1 MTKYGY
7 DNTHYYPC
15 VIEQK
20 SETKTGVA
28 IQTTANEYAT
38 VLGNGKIFYPYIRKQ
53 TVTDHLKGTAI
64 TETVSNL
71 EYGNPKTVVRDYGSG
86 LVETTTSV
94 FKNVMTGDK
103 WILGLP
109 ASIAKQTMRSGASW
123 TDRTVYEYNT
133 NNQIS
138 SKTIYTNTGQ
148 NQISQ
153 ETYTYDKYGNIL
165 TSALKPYSSSIS
177 LTTRHQYSLNG
188 VYETSITDPMG
199 LTTSYTYNALGLLA
213 STEDVR
219 GNITTYKYDGLGR
232 LKKTDY
238 PDGTYASISRAWS
251 TIAGGVY
258 SLTKETSGEP
268 TVTVYYDSRELE
280 LRTSQIRFDGSPL
293 FVDNVYDNAGRLQKV
308 SLPFKGSV
316 PSVWD
321 IYKYD
326 VYGRLEQVTHASGRK
341 EAYAYSGASVT
352 ETKNGI
358 SIKRTYNAKMN

>member
-1 MTKYGY
+1 MTNTRFPLYVVSSATVSGTNYSDYTTYSYKNPRIHKQGKGFLGFGEITAKNNSTAINTVTKYGY

-71 EYGNPKTVVRDYGSG
+71 EYGNPKIIVRDYGSG

-94 FKNVMTGDK
+94 FNNVMTGDK

-148 NQISQ
+148 DQISQ

-199 LTTSYTYNALGLLA
+199 LTTSYTYNALGITCLHRRC
-213 STEDVR
+213 ER
-219 GNITTYKYDGLGR
+219 EYYNI
-232 LKKTDY
+232 
-238 PDGTYASISRAWS
+238 
-251 TIAGGVY
+251 
-258 SLTKETSGEP
+258 
-268 TVTVYYDSRELE
+268 
-280 LRTSQIRFDGSPL
+280 
-293 FVDNVYDNAGRLQKV
+293 
-308 SLPFKGSV
+308 
-316 PSVWD
+316 
-321 IYKYD
+321 
-326 VYGRLEQVTHASGRK
+326 
-341 EAYAYSGASVT
+341 
-352 ETKNGI
+352 
-358 SIKRTYNAKMN
+358 

>member
-133 NNQIS
+133 RS
-138 SKTIYTNTGQ
+138 EERRVGKECRSRW
-148 NQISQ
+148 S
-153 ETYTYDKYGNIL
+153 
-165 TSALKPYSSSIS
+165 PY
-177 LTTRHQYSLNG
+177 H
-188 VYETSITDPMG
+188 
-199 LTTSYTYNALGLLA
+199 
-213 STEDVR
+213 
-219 GNITTYKYDGLGR
+219 
-232 LKKTDY
+232 
-238 PDGTYASISRAWS
+238 
-251 TIAGGVY
+251 
-258 SLTKETSGEP
+258 
-268 TVTVYYDSRELE
+268 
-280 LRTSQIRFDGSPL
+280 
-293 FVDNVYDNAGRLQKV
+293 
-308 SLPFKGSV
+308 
-316 PSVWD
+316 
-321 IYKYD
+321 
-326 VYGRLEQVTHASGRK
+326 
-341 EAYAYSGASVT
+341 
-352 ETKNGI
+352 
-358 SIKRTYNAKMN
+358 